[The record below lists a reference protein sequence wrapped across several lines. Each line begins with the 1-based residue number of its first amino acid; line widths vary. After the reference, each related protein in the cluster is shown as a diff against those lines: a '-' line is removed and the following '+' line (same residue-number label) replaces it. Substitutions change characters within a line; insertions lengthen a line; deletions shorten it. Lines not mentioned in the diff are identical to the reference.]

1 MVEHWSEKPC
11 VVGSIPTLAALFMF
25 KKIYS
30 LFGLLFQ
37 YFVNGLLIIAPFF
50 LTVFVISYITSFFRN
65 IFVLG
70 YSVYYV
76 IFFFFFITFCGYFTR
91 NFFLSTMYKI
101 VEFFISRIPFISWI
115 YSSVKD
121 VTIGVVDKRVKF
133 DKPVLVYI
141 NVLSKTSEDIKKIGF
156 ITNESAKGFD
166 LLDEVVV
173 FVPQPFGFSGELL
186 LVPRKNLSLIDN
198 YEGIDVYRF
207 IATGGFFDIKK
218 KENKKTDIKITPTSG
233 VANKAKT
240 TITDSKF
247 F

>member
-1 MVEHWSEKPC
+1 
-11 VVGSIPTLAALFMF
+11 
-25 KKIYS
+25 
-30 LFGLLFQ
+30 
-37 YFVNGLLIIAPFF
+37 
-50 LTVFVISYITSFFRN
+50 
-65 IFVLG
+65 
-70 YSVYYV
+70 
-76 IFFFFFITFCGYFTR
+76 
-91 NFFLSTMYKI
+91 MYKI

-186 LVPRKNLSLIDN
+186 LVPRKNLSLINN

-207 IATGGFFDIKK
+207 IATAGFFDIKK
-218 KENKKTDIKITPTSG
+218 KENKKTDTKITPTS
-233 VANKAKT
+233 VVVNKAKT
-240 TITDSKF
+240 TITDSKIF
-247 F
+247 